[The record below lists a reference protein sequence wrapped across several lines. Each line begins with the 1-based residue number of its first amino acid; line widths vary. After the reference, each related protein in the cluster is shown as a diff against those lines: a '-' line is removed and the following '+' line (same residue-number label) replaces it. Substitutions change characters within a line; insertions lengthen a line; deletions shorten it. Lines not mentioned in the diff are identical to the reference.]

1 MVDKRSPPNGQNF
14 GQCMLFLTL
23 LEREMARHVII
34 CWFMGSGQ
42 CYVSMVKDMEEH
54 SWKIVDNKTWG
65 RGIWIGLSLGK
76 IYWAPCNTHHNVT
89 SQQRILII
97 KWIVWK
103 VLRVL
108 VSLFSQQSLSFSKK
122 LMKKKEGMVPRVEV
136 MHGFRNM
143 EFHLSSPNLNLS
155 ALDSNTESLIGSHS
169 TECLASCLGSWLII
183 LFCFHHGKG
192 RFLFLLE

>member
-42 CYVSMVKDMEEH
+42 CYVSMVKDMKEH

-122 LMKKKEGMVPRVEV
+122 LMKKKRG
-136 MHGFRNM
+136 HGAKSGGYAWVQKHGIPLIKSKPESVSIRQQHWVSHREPLYWMFSQLPWKLADYIIL
-143 EFHLSSPNLNLS
+143 LSS
-155 ALDSNTESLIGSHS
+155 
-169 TECLASCLGSWLII
+169 W
-183 LFCFHHGKG
+183 KG
-192 RFLFLLE
+192 